1 MHVSNTVNPSM
12 IIMYLPAALA
22 DPKPDTPAATY
33 LGAVRQE
40 LTRAFA
46 FAASDQPDYLKI
58 RAFPA
63 DPQDV
68 ALLGARAAA
77 ECVLESFIEHAL
89 RLDGCKTGS
98 KRSTTSSQGP
108 AE

>member
-1 MHVSNTVNPSM
+1 
-12 IIMYLPAALA
+12 MYLPAALA
-22 DPKPDTPAATY
+22 GPKPDTAAAAY

-46 FAASDQPDYLKI
+46 ASDQPDYLRI

-63 DPQDV
+63 NPHDV
-68 ALLGARAAA
+68 ALLGAQAAA

-89 RLDGCKTGS
+89 RLDGCKTAS
-98 KRSTTSSQGP
+98 KRSTTNSQGP
-108 AE
+108 AK